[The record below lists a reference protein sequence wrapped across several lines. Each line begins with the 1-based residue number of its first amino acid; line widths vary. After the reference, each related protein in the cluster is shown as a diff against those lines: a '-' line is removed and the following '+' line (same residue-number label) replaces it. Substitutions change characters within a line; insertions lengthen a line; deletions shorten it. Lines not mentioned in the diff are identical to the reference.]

1 MFGVS
6 GCLFDQADA
15 LADVITNRLGL
26 QVTSGEWRAL
36 LLGDA
41 LARRE
46 AHPLLLASL
55 GHELAR
61 RAGLQSV
68 VARSHDD
75 FCCVLIAGEMALP
88 VCFGEAPDGLDVS
101 ALRSCC
107 AHELAFTILAAIGGH
122 APAAAGG
129 RGRPRPRGD
138 ADRLGP
144 DRLVA
149 ARRSLRSGAEELD
162 QQPRDEL
169 GLVVGDPMAGASG
182 SARPAPAFGTSAA
195 CGSPAR
201 RRDDGRA
208 RPRSRASAPSPG
220 RAVPTHASVAHGSW
234 PGSSRASPSPP
245 PVVTRPRRNGRC
257 RRARTPRRGHRA
269 QAAGAAPRSAAAPAA
284 APAAMAAESPGCTT
298 ICAAAARSAAPRAS
312 AVDAAC

>member
-1 MFGVS
+1 MTADPASRLPDPSTGRTDWRLARALSQPTLSHDCAMATISHAFGGAGVAGLLERIDDVARPMFGVGDGS
-6 GCLFDQADA
+6 LFAQADA

-26 QVTSGEWRAL
+26 QVNGREWRAL

-75 FCCVLIAGEMALP
+75 FCCVLITGEMALP

-107 AHELAFTILAAIGGH
+107 AHELAFTILAVIGGR
-122 APAAAGG
+122 ARRSGG

-149 ARRSLRSGAEELD
+149 ARRSLSVTPAVRWRFGGPHTGSGQKQRNRRRYRHTLSRRRTQPATVRRARARRGRPSGSRSGAA
-162 QQPRDEL
+162 QRAPGWVHRRR
-169 GLVVGDPMAGASG
+169 GV
-182 SARPAPAFGTSAA
+182 RPAP
-195 CGSPAR
+195 R
-201 RRDDGRA
+201 RGGGRA
-208 RPRSRASAPSPG
+208 RPR
-220 RAVPTHASVAHGSW
+220 
-234 PGSSRASPSPP
+234 
-245 PVVTRPRRNGRC
+245 
-257 RRARTPRRGHRA
+257 
-269 QAAGAAPRSAAAPAA
+269 
-284 APAAMAAESPGCTT
+284 
-298 ICAAAARSAAPRAS
+298 
-312 AVDAAC
+312 